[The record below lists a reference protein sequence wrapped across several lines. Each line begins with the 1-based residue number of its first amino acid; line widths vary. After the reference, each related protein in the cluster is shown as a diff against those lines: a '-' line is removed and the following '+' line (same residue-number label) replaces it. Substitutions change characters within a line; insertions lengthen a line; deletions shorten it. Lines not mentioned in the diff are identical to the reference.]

1 MKIDPKHHS
10 FQVPP
15 DQPRI
20 DSAPETDR
28 SAQTAA
34 FSEKVQTGTEG
45 GMQVEV
51 DPLQSRLTEMIRN
64 KNLDDPKEKLEVSLL
79 VMRETLLSVFGESF
93 LQGLDMETMLDTFR
107 EFVESDPS
115 LQEMFDHLLH
125 SLANT
130 SE

>member
-15 DQPRI
+15 DQQRI
-20 DSAPETDR
+20 DSARETASPEQAKT
-28 SAQTAA
+28 
-34 FSEKVQTGTEG
+34 FSDQVQAGKED
-45 GMQVEV
+45 VSRVNV
-51 DPLQSRLTEMIRN
+51 DPLESRLTEMIQN
-64 KNLDDPKEKLEVSLL
+64 KDLDDPKEKLEVSLL

-107 EFVESDPS
+107 DFVENDPS
-115 LQEMFDHLLH
+115 LQAMFDHLLH
-125 SLANT
+125 SLANA

>member
-1 MKIDPKHHS
+1 
-10 FQVPP
+10 
-15 DQPRI
+15 
-20 DSAPETDR
+20 
-28 SAQTAA
+28 
-34 FSEKVQTGTEG
+34 
-45 GMQVEV
+45 MQVEV